1 MIQTAT
7 LHLNWLLYHVRCF
20 KNTIMNLEQHPQRKQ
35 SQLKSWVR
43 VGVGI
48 QTMKPS

>member
-7 LHLNWLLYHVRCF
+7 LNLNWLLYHVRWV
-20 KNTIMNLEQHPQRKQ
+20 KNTIMTLEQHPQRKQ
-35 SQLKSWVR
+35 SQPKSWVG

-48 QTMKPS
+48 QTMKLS